1 VQLIKSAPNQTIEI
15 D

>member
-1 VQLIKSAPNQTIEI
+1 VQLIKNAPNQTIEI